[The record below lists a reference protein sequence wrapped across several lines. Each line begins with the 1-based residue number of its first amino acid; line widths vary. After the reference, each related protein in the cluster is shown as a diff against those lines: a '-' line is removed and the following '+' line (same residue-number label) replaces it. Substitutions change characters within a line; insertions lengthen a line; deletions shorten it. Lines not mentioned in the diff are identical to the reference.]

1 MSGHSEQEYLGV
13 MDASY
18 AADRLEKKYLNYR
31 YRVRAQVAVDAFRE
45 FHPHAYEPKVLELGA
60 ADGLTLLKIREF
72 LGGDGDY
79 LGVEYAEDLLAA
91 APELPENVR
100 MIQGDVMALPEE
112 IEDNSY
118 DFTTILAVLE
128 HLTRPAD
135 CVEEAY
141 RALKPGGIMVATC
154 PNPFWDDLAGK
165 FGMVKD
171 EYHEIEATPELLVKL
186 AVDAGFTNV
195 SFRPFMWVFTGV
207 LPYVGIEMTPEMSLL
222 VDDLVHK
229 LGLLDFSFVNQAVV
243 AQKPL

>member
-1 MSGHSEQEYLGV
+1 MSAHSKEEYQGV

-18 AADRLEKKYLNYR
+18 ASDRLKKKHLDYR
-31 YRVRAQVAVDAFRE
+31 YRVRAQVAVDSFRE
-45 FHPHAYEPKVLELGA
+45 FYPHKYEPSVLELGA

-79 LGVEYAEDLLAA
+79 LGVEYAEDLLAV

-112 IEDNSY
+112 IQPNTY
-118 DFTTILAVLE
+118 DLTTILAVLE
-128 HLTRPAD
+128 HLTRPQD
-135 CVEEAY
+135 CVNEAF

-154 PNPFWDDLAGK
+154 PNPFWDDVAGK
-165 FGMVKD
+165 FGMVAD
-171 EYHEIEATPELLVKL
+171 EYHEIEATPELLVEL
-186 AVDAGFTNV
+186 ALDAGFTNV

-207 LPYVGIEMTPEMSLL
+207 LPYLGYALSPEMSLL
-222 VDDLVHK
+222 IDDLVHK

-243 AQKPL
+243 AQKPF